1 MRKIAILSMLI
12 AGFMSAS
19 DAATPTQRRGRTA
32 GTATTSTT
40 ASSQPVAARA
50 AAGARTAPRAAA
62 PATTSTSNTVVRGRS
77 ATPTATTAKP
87 VAARA
92 GTTQK
97 VIATGTKVSTAAKNV
112 VVSEECRAKYEGCM
126 DAFCMLD
133 NETGGRCICSDKNAE
148 FDAILAEIEK
158 LDEQSYKM
166 ATVGVERLEMGDDA
180 EAAMSMAKS
189 VADSLTEDS
198 GKTSVSKRRSLDLS
212 MWDTAVDFD
221 EEVDV
226 FGGNEDSIEGKEGDA
241 LYAAAA
247 KLCAAQIPEC
257 GAELNL
263 MKTLYGQK
271 IRSDCAAYEN
281 TLKQQKNAS
290 AKKLAAAEQALR
302 QTALDQYR
310 SANKYDL
317 GQCTVEFKKC
327 MQNTGGCGEDFAN
340 CASVAAMDST
350 NTRKSTTRGTK
361 AYQIKGAAT
370 TIEISASTYDA
381 LVAKKPLCESVT
393 KSCVN
398 VAGQVW
404 DTFLREIA
412 PQLKSAELIAEDN
425 ARQNC
430 IGTISDC
437 FQKACKDTMDPN
449 DPDGSYDMCLSR
461 PATMLNLCKVPLN
474 ACGIDAT
481 NEATAQASQIWEFVV
496 ARLASMRVDAC
507 TTQVKECMQS
517 EDRCGADYSGCVGL
531 DTDTIIRMCPYDKLT
546 GCQQVYGE
554 KNVTG
559 EQVYDNIANMIRGLM
574 LNIDNSLYSACQNA
588 VNTAVISVCG
598 SAEECNA
605 IKVDSN
611 LGARSLKLEICT
623 TDGECFENIDMI
635 PSEYLGS
642 GENTEKKFKS
652 NIAGTLPWNDID
664 LVTETIDD
672 ATGAV
677 LPNEKQ
683 DNGMTYLSYVGAGVS
698 DDQMAEMVNIDKV
711 IATMVSQ
718 LESDEKVKQC
728 IKGRTVQGMVVNNAR
743 EDLKG
748 GARFPQLAMSGRS
761 MIANAVF
768 AAARQNYYDQ
778 YDKLVAQGLKELSKV
793 ATKIAEYDAIDAAHA
808 QELENQ
814 TYAAEQAQA
823 EAERQ
828 IAVAEAQKSVVEK
841 EMELEKTRNEE
852 KEKANKINK
861 DNCLNSVG
869 DNPTITGNTSKK
881 DYSVN
886 KKGTVY
892 EEWREATWNPSTN
905 TCSLLTRHRD
915 CKNIKCNNE
924 SFLCKPRRCKDGK
937 WGSWTE
943 KTQEIVF

>member
-19 DAATPTQRRGRTA
+19 DAATPAQRRGRA
-32 GTATTSTT
+32 SGTTTTSATTS
-40 ASSQPVAARA
+40 AKPVAARA
-50 AAGARTAPRAAA
+50 ATGTRTAPRAAA
-62 PATTSTSNTVVRGRS
+62 PATTSNTVVRGRS
-77 ATPTATTAKP
+77 ATPTTSAPKP

-97 VIATGTKVSTAAKNV
+97 VIGTGTKVATAAKNV
-112 VVSEECRAKYEGCM
+112 VISEECRAKYEGCM

-189 VADSLTEDS
+189 VADSLTEDN
-198 GKTSVSKRRSLDLS
+198 SKAKATARRTLDLS

-221 EEVDV
+221 EDVDV
-226 FGGNEDSIEGKEGDA
+226 FGGSDDAIDGKEGDA

-257 GAELNL
+257 SAEMSL

-327 MQNTGGCGEDFAN
+327 MQTTGGCGEDFAD
-340 CASVAAMDST
+340 CASVSAMDST
-350 NTRKSTTRGTK
+350 NTRKSTTRGAK
-361 AYQIKGAAT
+361 AYQIKGAST

-404 DTFLREIA
+404 DTFLREVA

-437 FQKACKDTMDPN
+437 FQKACKDTIDSS

-461 PATMLNLCKVPLN
+461 PATMLNVCKVPLN

-481 NEATAQASQIWEFVV
+481 NEATAQASQIWGFVV

-531 DTDTIIRMCPYDKLT
+531 DTDTIIRMCPYEKLT

-559 EQVYDNIANMIRGLM
+559 EEVYDNIANMIQGLM
-574 LNIDNSLYSACQNA
+574 LNIDNSLYTACQNA
-588 VNTAVISVCG
+588 VNTAIISVCG

-611 LGARSLKLEICT
+611 LGARTLKMEICT
-623 TDGECFENIDMI
+623 EDNECYENIDMI

-642 GENTEKKFKS
+642 GENVEKKFKS
-652 NIAGTLPWNDID
+652 NIAGTLPWNEID
-664 LVTETIDD
+664 LVTEEVDD
-672 ATGAV
+672 TTGAV
-677 LPNEKQ
+677 IANEKQ
-683 DNGMTYLSYVGAGVS
+683 DNGMMYLAYTGQGISN
-698 DDQMAEMVNIDKV
+698 DQLAEIANIDKV

-728 IKGRTVQGMVVNNAR
+728 IKGRTVQGMVVNSAR

-748 GARFPQLAMSGRS
+748 SARFPQLAMSGRS

-768 AAARQNYYDQ
+768 AAARQNYYDR

-793 ATKIAEYDAIDAAHA
+793 ATKIAEYDAIDATHA

-814 TYAAEQAQA
+814 TYAAEQAKV
-823 EAERQ
+823 EAETQ
-828 IAVAEAQKSVVEK
+828 IAVANAQKEVIAA
-841 EMELEKTRNEE
+841 EMEAERVKNEE

-861 DNCLNSVG
+861 ENCLNSVG
-869 DNPTITGNTSKK
+869 DSPTITGNASKK
-881 DYSVN
+881 NYSVN

-892 EEWREATWNPSTN
+892 EEWREATWNPSAN
-905 TCSLLTRHRD
+905 TCTLVTRHRD
-915 CKNIKCNNE
+915 CKDIKCNVE
-924 SFLCKPRRCKDGK
+924 YFLCTPRRCRDGK

-943 KTQEIVF
+943 KTQEITF